1 MTENEI
7 KAWLNRAFYADKK
20 VKAVEML
27 VQQCRERAQ
36 GLSVCYECNARASLQ
51 SHRTARRTLLSSL
64 RIWSENYSVRYMN

>member
-36 GLSVCYECNARASLQ
+36 GLSVCYECNEVYSLTERHGERSYQACGYGAKTTASD
-51 SHRTARRTLLSSL
+51 
-64 RIWSENYSVRYMN
+64 I